1 MHLAP
6 LIEGRVTTNERMAP
20 HTTYRIGGPA
30 DVFVVAESVNDL
42 RKVAQFLAEHE
53 GVPYQVLG
61 GGSNV
66 LYPDHYQGVV
76 IHPGEK
82 LSAIERDANTIT
94 AGAGAE
100 MHEVVMK
107 AAEWELGGIDFMA
120 GIPGSIGG
128 AVKGNAGAFGKWI
141 SQKVEKV
148 KGFDLA
154 EGVEKTLKKDDIQW
168 SYRSS
173 SVSPAFFITE
183 VALELELCSREASMA
198 EIERIVELRKTKH
211 PTEPSAGSVF
221 VNPRPPEVAAGRLI
235 EELGFKGHRVGDA
248 MCSPRHANFI
258 INLGNATQAD
268 VVALIGQIKKAVK
281 ERFGYDL
288 AEEIKIITSQEEPAC
303 KEEVRSEEIG
313 KKSNGGK

>member
-1 MHLAP
+1 MKGKVIMNQPIAP
-6 LIEGRVTTNERMAP
+6 Y
-20 HTTYRIGGPA
+20 TTYRIGGPA
-30 DVFVVAESVNDL
+30 DVFVVVECVDDVMLVAE
-42 RKVAQFLAEHE
+42 FLAEHE

-66 LYPDHYQGVV
+66 LYPNHYAGVV
-76 IHPGEK
+76 IHPGDR
-82 LSAIERDANTIT
+82 LSEIRRDGTRVI

-100 MHEVVMK
+100 MHEVVVK
-107 AAEWELGGIDFMA
+107 ATAWGLGGLDFMA

-128 AVKGNAGAFGKWI
+128 AVKGNAGAFGKCI

-148 KGFDLA
+148 KGFDLT
-154 EGVEKTLKKDDIQW
+154 ERVEKTLKKDDIQW

-173 SVSPAFFITE
+173 NISPAFFITE
-183 VALELELCSREASMA
+183 VALKLEPCSREASMA

-221 VNPRPPEVAAGRLI
+221 VNPRPPDVAAGRLI
-235 EELGFKGHRVGDA
+235 EELGFKGRRVGDA

-258 INLGNATQAD
+258 INLDNATQAD

-303 KEEVRSEEIG
+303 KEEVRSKEIG